1 VLTYLLVALGLSM
14 DAFAVSVGSGVCIP
28 DLTPRYALR
37 ASLAFGL
44 FQFMMPVAGWLAGQT
59 FRAYIEGLDHWIAF
73 GLLAFIGGKMVA
85 ESFKHGDPDSCSDDE
100 RRKTN
105 ILDFGT
111 LMILSVATS
120 IDALAVG
127 ISYSMIGE
135 PILGPSAIIGAVTFA
150 VCLVGCEFGKR
161 IGARFER
168 WAELGGGV
176 VLVGIG
182 VKIAAEHL
190 AKGL

>member
-1 VLTYLLVALGLSM
+1 MLTYLLVALGLSM

-127 ISYSMIGE
+127 ISFALIEVQIWTQAAVIGVVTALLTALAFQ
-135 PILGPSAIIGAVTFA
+135 LGCRLGHA
-150 VCLVGCEFGKR
+150 FGKR
-161 IGARFER
+161 MDL
-168 WAELGGGV
+168 LGGL
-176 VLVGIG
+176 VLIAIG
-182 VKIAAEHL
+182 VKILIEHL
-190 AKGL
+190 K